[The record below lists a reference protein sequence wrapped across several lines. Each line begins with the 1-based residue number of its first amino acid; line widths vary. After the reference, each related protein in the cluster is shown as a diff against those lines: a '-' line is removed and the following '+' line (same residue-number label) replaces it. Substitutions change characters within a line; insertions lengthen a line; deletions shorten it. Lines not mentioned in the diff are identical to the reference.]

1 MFDFYRQVRSNNEWR
16 LSLSECGG
24 LSQSTDFIL
33 LDASDVLR
41 RSALFDAPVARI
53 PPGGTARG
61 ANPCA
66 AIRIVHSLH
75 KKSRLNSSLRCQSG
89 VSPSASFRESRKDST
104 TDGTQK
110 MLSELSY
117 NRDRSAGCIVAFET
131 SVGSGQSG
139 L

>member
-53 PPGGTARG
+53 PQS
-61 ANPCA
+61 CA
-66 AIRIVHSLH
+66 AKASYF
-75 KKSRLNSSLRCQSG
+75 RLN
-89 VSPSASFRESRKDST
+89 
-104 TDGTQK
+104 
-110 MLSELSY
+110 
-117 NRDRSAGCIVAFET
+117 
-131 SVGSGQSG
+131 
-139 L
+139 